1 LSDAPLTAKH
11 ILLDCPDLQDIRQK
25 YFTASSLKDI
35 FESVDKVVEF
45 VIINCGICYP
55 YFIVTKSVDYIF
67 TLLSH
72 LPRHHKALNVVMCQ

>member
-1 LSDAPLTAKH
+1 ML
-11 ILLDCPDLQDIRQK
+11 I
-25 YFTASSLKDI
+25 
-35 FESVDKVVEF
+35 

-55 YFIVTKSVDYIF
+55 YFIITKSVDYIF